1 MKTIMLNSIISM
13 YKIKLIL
20 SFLLLFY
27 SCSDNLK
34 VSDKPLNVVWISCED
49 MGPILGSYGNDII
62 KTPNLD
68 KLASE
73 GVRYTNAYSTVGV
86 CAPSRFSIITGMYPA
101 RLGAHNMRTGDYHNY
116 KTPEQVSY
124 RKNIGVI
131 DKEGKNI
138 PEYEVV
144 PPIYVKPFTEIL
156 RANGYYCAN
165 NFKCDYQFNAPFTA
179 WDEVSSTV
187 SYRDAPKD
195 KSFFYVWNTL
205 LTHESRIWERSN
217 QPLTVNPEDII
228 IPSYFPD
235 IPEVRN
241 DIARKYS
248 NIEAMDKK
256 VGELIS
262 QLEEDGLL
270 ENTIIM
276 FWSDHGGNLL
286 RQKRA
291 VGNSGLNVPL
301 IIRYPNK
308 MHAGKVDERIV
319 SLMDLGP
326 TVLSLL
332 NIEPPKH
339 YDGKAIAGPYEDR
352 PRKYAFGTADRFD
365 ESTDMQRSVLDGRY
379 VYIKNFMPE
388 QPLIYRNK
396 YRERI
401 TMNSK
406 LIQMDSLDMLYGDAK
421 YIFMKT
427 KPSEEFY
434 DLMNDPYEVNNI
446 IDDPEQADRI
456 NNFRIALENWQ
467 KEIND
472 QGFIPE
478 NKLVESFWPDMIQP
492 KTENVEFKKRGDG
505 LYELTSITNGASIGY
520 QIDEEIGTNSWTLYH
535 TPITIGD
542 KQKIVARAIRIGY
555 KASEITSN

>member
-1 MKTIMLNSIISM
+1 MRTILNSTINMFKS
-13 YKIKLIL
+13 KLIL
-20 SFLLLFY
+20 LIIPLFF
-27 SCSDNLK
+27 SCYENIK
-34 VSDKPLNVVWISCED
+34 TTQKPLNVVWISCED
-49 MGPILGSYGNDII
+49 MGPILGSYGNDIV

-86 CAPSRFSIITGMYPA
+86 CAPSRFSIITGMYSA

-116 KTPEQVSY
+116 KTPEQVSH
-124 RKNIGVI
+124 RKDIGVI
-131 DKEGKNI
+131 DKAGNNI

-144 PPIYVKPFTEIL
+144 TPPHVKPFTEIL
-156 RANGYYCAN
+156 RKEGYYCAN

-187 SYRDAPKD
+187 SFRDRPKD
-195 KSFFYVWNTL
+195 TPFFYVWNTL
-205 LTHESRIWERSN
+205 LTHESRIWERGN
-217 QPLTVNPEDII
+217 KPLTVSPEDIK

-256 VGELIS
+256 VGELIN
-262 QLEEDGLL
+262 QLESDGLL

-308 MHAGKVDERIV
+308 KNAGKVDDRIV

-332 NIEPPKH
+332 NIKPPNH
-339 YDGKAIAGPYEDR
+339 YDGKAIAGRYEEEA
-352 PRKYAFGTADRFD
+352 RKYAFGTADRFD

-388 QPLIYRNK
+388 FPLIYRNK

-406 LIQMDSLDMLYGDAK
+406 LIQMDSLNMLEGDAA

-427 KPSEEFY
+427 KPVEEFY
-434 DLMNDPYEVNNI
+434 DLANDPYEVNNI
-446 IDDPEQADRI
+446 IDDPQYTKKI
-456 NNFRIALENWQ
+456 NEFRVALENWQ
-467 KEIND
+467 KEIDD

-478 NKLVESFWPDMIQP
+478 NEIVKSFWPNMIQP
-492 KTENVEFKKRGDG
+492 VTENVTFSINNQGK
-505 LYELTSITNGASIGY
+505 LELNSITDGASIGY
-520 QIDEEIGTNSWTLYH
+520 QIDEKIGTNSWSLYH
-535 TPITIGD
+535 KPIKIGD

>member
-1 MKTIMLNSIISM
+1 MKKTRIILLVFIFTYSFFSIAQNN
-13 YKIKLIL
+13 KKQ
-20 SFLLLFY
+20 
-27 SCSDNLK
+27 
-34 VSDKPLNVVWISCED
+34 LNVVWISCED
-49 MGPILGSYGNDII
+49 MGPILGSYGNEII

-73 GVRYTNAYSTVGV
+73 GVRYTNAFSTAGV
-86 CAPSRFSIITGMYPA
+86 CAPSRFSIITGMYSA
-101 RLGAHNMRTGDYHNY
+101 RIGAHNMRTGDFHNF
-116 KTPEQVSY
+116 KTPEQVTY
-124 RKNIGVI
+124 RSDIGVL
-131 DKEGKNI
+131 DKEGVNI

-144 PPIYVKPFTEIL
+144 PPTYIKPFTEIL
-156 RANGYYCAN
+156 RKEGYYCAN
-165 NFKCDYQFNAPFTA
+165 NFKCDYQFNSPFTA

-187 SYRDAPKD
+187 SFRDAPKD
-195 KSFFYVWNTL
+195 KPFFYVWNTL

-217 QPLTVNPEDII
+217 EPLTVNPNDVI
-228 IPSYFPD
+228 IPDYFPD

-256 VGELIS
+256 VGELIQ
-262 QLEEDGLL
+262 QLEDDGLL
-270 ENTIIM
+270 SNTIIM

-301 IIRYPNK
+301 IIRYPDK
-308 MHAGKVDERIV
+308 KDAGKVDNRIV

-332 NIEPPKH
+332 NIKPPK
-339 YDGKAIAGPYEDR
+339 YFDGKAIAGVFEER

-379 VYIKNFMPE
+379 VYIRNFMPE
-388 QPLIYRNK
+388 KPLIYRNK

-406 LIQMDSLDMLYGDAK
+406 LIELDSLDRLKGNAK

-427 KPSEEFY
+427 KPYEEFY
-434 DLMNDPYEVNNI
+434 DLSNDPYELNNLI
-446 IDDPEQADRI
+446 NDDKYRRKI
-456 NNFRIALENWQ
+456 NEFRSALENWQ
-467 KEIND
+467 EEIND
-472 QGFIPE
+472 KGFIAE
-478 NKLVESFWPDMIQP
+478 NKIIKSFWPNMIQP
-492 KTENVEFKKRGDG
+492 KTESVSFNQIDEG
-505 LYELTSITNGASIGY
+505 LYELNSATTGASIGY
-520 QIDEEIGTNSWTLYH
+520 QIDEKIGTNNWSLYYE
-535 TPITIGD
+535 PITIGE
-542 KQKIVARAIRIGY
+542 KQKVVARAIRIGY
-555 KASEITSN
+555 KASDITSN

>member
-1 MKTIMLNSIISM
+1 MLNFTTNMLNLRII
-13 YKIKLIL
+13 IL
-20 SFLLLFY
+20 VFFLTY
-27 SCSDNLK
+27 SCSKN
-34 VSDKPLNVVWISCED
+34 SQKPLNVVWISCED
-49 MGPILGSYGNDII
+49 MGPILGSYGNDIV

-116 KTPEQVSY
+116 KTPEEVSY

-144 PPIYVKPFTEIL
+144 PPTHVKPFTEIL
-156 RANGYYCAN
+156 RTKGYYCAN

-195 KSFFYVWNTL
+195 KPFFYVWNTL

-256 VGELIS
+256 VGELMN
-262 QLEEDGLL
+262 QLEEDGVLD
-270 ENTIIM
+270 NTIIM

-308 MHAGKVDERIV
+308 MDAGKVDERIV

-339 YDGKAIAGPYEDR
+339 YDGKAIAGPYEDD
-352 PRKYAFGTADRFD
+352 PREYAFGTADRFD

-379 VYIKNFMPE
+379 VYVKNFLPE
-388 QPLIYRNK
+388 LPLIYRNK
-396 YRERI
+396 YREQI

-406 LIQMDSLDMLYGDAK
+406 LIQMDSLNMLEGDAA

-427 KPSEEFY
+427 KPVEEFY
-434 DLMNDPYEVNNI
+434 DLANDPYEVHNI
-446 IDDPEQADRI
+446 IDNPKYSKRI
-456 NNFRIALENWQ
+456 NDFRAALENWQ

-472 QGFIPE
+472 QGFIAE
-478 NKLVESFWPDMIQP
+478 NKLVKSFWPNMIQP
-492 KTENVEFKKRGDG
+492 KTENVDFKIVEDG
-505 LYELTSITNGASIGY
+505 LYKLTTLTNGASIGY
-520 QIDEEIGTNSWTLYH
+520 QIDEKIGTNSWSLYH
-535 TPITIGD
+535 EPIRIGD

-555 KASEITSN
+555 KASGITSN

>member
-1 MKTIMLNSIISM
+1 MMTTMLNFTTKMLNLRII
-13 YKIKLIL
+13 IL
-20 SFLLLFY
+20 VFFITY
-27 SCSDNLK
+27 SCSKN
-34 VSDKPLNVVWISCED
+34 SQKPLNVVWISCED
-49 MGPILGSYGNDII
+49 MGPILGSYGNNIV

-116 KTPEQVSY
+116 KTPEEVSY

-144 PPIYVKPFTEIL
+144 PPTHVKPFTEIL
-156 RANGYYCAN
+156 RSKGYYCAN

-195 KSFFYVWNTL
+195 KPFFYVWNTL

-256 VGELIS
+256 VGELMN
-262 QLEEDGLL
+262 QLEEDEMLD
-270 ENTIIM
+270 NTIIM

-308 MHAGKVDERIV
+308 MDAGKVDERIV

-339 YDGKAIAGPYEDR
+339 YDGKAIAGSYEDD
-352 PRKYAFGTADRFD
+352 PREYAFGTADRFD

-379 VYIKNFMPE
+379 VYVKNFLPE
-388 QPLIYRNK
+388 LPLIYRNK

-406 LIQMDSLDMLYGDAK
+406 LIQMDSFNMLEGDAA

-427 KPSEEFY
+427 KPVEEFY
-434 DLMNDPYEVNNI
+434 DLANDPYEVNNI
-446 IDDPEQADRI
+446 IDNPKYSKRI
-456 NNFRIALENWQ
+456 NDFRAALENWQ

-472 QGFIPE
+472 QGFIAE
-478 NKLVESFWPDMIQP
+478 NKLVKSFWPNMMQP
-492 KTENVEFKKRGDG
+492 KTENVDFKIVDDG
-505 LYELTSITNGASIGY
+505 LYELTSLTNGASIGY
-520 QIDEEIGTNSWTLYH
+520 QMDEKIGTNSWNLYH
-535 TPITIGD
+535 KPIRIGD

-555 KASEITSN
+555 KASAITSN

>member
-1 MKTIMLNSIISM
+1 MLNSTINMFKS
-13 YKIKLIL
+13 KLIL
-20 SFLLLFY
+20 LIIPLFF
-27 SCSDNLK
+27 SCFENIK
-34 VSDKPLNVVWISCED
+34 ITQQPINVVWISCED
-49 MGPILGSYGNDII
+49 MGPILGSYSYEVVFAP
-62 KTPNLD
+62 KLD
-68 KLASE
+68 KLAAE
-73 GVRYTNAYSTVGV
+73 GVWYSNAYSTAGV
-86 CAPSRFSIITGMYPA
+86 CAPSRFSIITGMYSA

-116 KTPEQVSY
+116 KTPEQVTH
-124 RKNIGVI
+124 RKDIGVI
-131 DKEGKNI
+131 DKAGKNI

-144 PPIYVKPFTEIL
+144 PPTYVKPFTEIL

-187 SYRDAPKD
+187 SFRDAPKD
-195 KSFFYVWNTL
+195 KPFFYVWNTL

-217 QPLTVNPEDII
+217 MPLTVNPKDVE

-248 NIEAMDKK
+248 NIEAMDEK
-256 VGELIS
+256 VGEIIS

-308 MHAGKVDERIV
+308 RDAGKVDNRIV

-332 NIEPPKH
+332 NIKPPKH
-339 YDGKAIAGPYEDR
+339 FDGKAIAGVFEER

-365 ESTDMQRSVLDGRY
+365 DSTDMQRSVLDGRY
-379 VYIKNFMPE
+379 VYIRNFMPE
-388 QPLIYRNK
+388 KPLIYRNK

-401 TMNSK
+401 NMNSK
-406 LIQMDSLDMLYGDAK
+406 LIELDSLDRLKGDAQ

-427 KPSEEFY
+427 KPFEEFY
-434 DLMNDPYEVNNI
+434 DLETDPYEVNNI
-446 IDDPEQADRI
+446 IDDPKHANRI
-456 NNFRIALENWQ
+456 NDFRSALENWQ
-467 KEIND
+467 EEIND
-472 QGFIPE
+472 KGFIAE
-478 NKLVESFWPDMIQP
+478 NKIIKSFWPNMIQP
-492 KTENVEFKKRGDG
+492 KTESVSFNQIDEG
-505 LYELTSITNGASIGY
+505 LYELNSATTGASIGY
-520 QIDEEIGTNSWTLYH
+520 QIDEKIGTNNWSLYYE
-535 TPITIGD
+535 PITIGE
-542 KQKIVARAIRIGY
+542 KQKVVARAIRIGY
-555 KASEITSN
+555 KASDITSN

>member
-1 MKTIMLNSIISM
+1 MMTTMLNFTTNMFNLRII
-13 YKIKLIL
+13 IL
-20 SFLLLFY
+20 VFFLTY
-27 SCSDNLK
+27 SCSKN
-34 VSDKPLNVVWISCED
+34 SQKPLNVVWISCED

-116 KTPEQVSY
+116 KTPEEVSH

-144 PPIYVKPFTEIL
+144 PPTHVKPFTEIL
-156 RANGYYCAN
+156 RTKGYYCAN

-195 KSFFYVWNTL
+195 KPFFYVWNTL

-256 VGELIS
+256 VGELMN
-262 QLEEDGLL
+262 QLEEDGMLD
-270 ENTIIM
+270 NTIIM

-308 MHAGKVDERIV
+308 MDAGKVDERIV

-332 NIEPPKH
+332 NIKPPKH
-339 YDGKAIAGPYEDR
+339 YDGKAIAGPYEDD
-352 PRKYAFGTADRFD
+352 PREYAFGTADRFD

-379 VYIKNFMPE
+379 VYVKNFLPE
-388 QPLIYRNK
+388 LPLIYRNK

-406 LIQMDSLDMLYGDAK
+406 LIQMDSFNMLQGDAA

-427 KPSEEFY
+427 KPVEEFY
-434 DLMNDPYEVNNI
+434 DLANDPYEVHNI
-446 IDDPEQADRI
+446 IDNPKYSKRI
-456 NNFRIALENWQ
+456 NDFRAALENWQ

-472 QGFIPE
+472 QGFIAE
-478 NKLVESFWPDMIQP
+478 NKLVKSFWPNMIQP
-492 KTENVEFKKRGDG
+492 KTENVDFKIGDDG
-505 LYELTSITNGASIGY
+505 LYELTSLTNGASIGY
-520 QIDEEIGTNSWTLYH
+520 QIDEKIGTNSWSLYH
-535 TPITIGD
+535 KPIRIRD

-555 KASEITSN
+555 KASGITSN

>member
-1 MKTIMLNSIISM
+1 MNRFPYLFI
-13 YKIKLIL
+13 
-20 SFLLLFY
+20 FLLFFLF
-27 SCSDNLK
+27 SEKLR
-34 VSDKPLNVVWISCED
+34 VSEKYLNVVWISCED
-49 MGPILGSYGNDII
+49 MGPILGSYGNDLI

-73 GVRYTNAYSTVGV
+73 GVRYTNAYSTAGV
-86 CAPSRFSIITGMYPA
+86 CAPSRFSIITGMYSA
-101 RLGAHNMRTGDYHNY
+101 RLGAHNMRTGNYHNY

-124 RKNIGVI
+124 RKNIGVL
-131 DKEGKNI
+131 DTEGKNI

-144 PPIYVKPFTEIL
+144 TPTYVKPFTEIL
-156 RANGYYCAN
+156 RNNGYYCAN
-165 NFKCDYQFNAPFTA
+165 NFKCDYQFNTPFTA

-195 KSFFYVWNTL
+195 KPFFYVWNSL

-217 QPLTVNPEDII
+217 QPLSVNPQDIT

-248 NIEAMDKK
+248 NIEEMDKK
-256 VGELIS
+256 VGELLI

-270 ENTIIM
+270 ESTIIM

-308 MHAGKVDERIV
+308 KDAGKVDERIV

-332 NIEPPKH
+332 GIKPPKY
-339 YDGKAIAGPYEDR
+339 YDGKAIAGQYEQS
-352 PRKYAFGTADRFD
+352 PRKYVFGTADRFD
-365 ESTDMQRSVLDGRY
+365 ESIDMQRSVLDGRY

-388 QPLIYRNK
+388 KPLIYRNK
-396 YRERI
+396 YREQI
-401 TMNSK
+401 NMNSK
-406 LIQMDSLDMLYGDAK
+406 LIQMDSLNKLEGDAK

-427 KPSEEFY
+427 KPNEEFY
-434 DLMNDPYEVNNI
+434 DLLNDPYEVNNI
-446 IDDPEQADRI
+446 IDDTKQADRI
-456 NNFRIALENWQ
+456 NDFRVALENWQ
-467 KEIND
+467 RKIND
-472 QGFIPE
+472 QGFIAE
-478 NKLVESFWPDMIQP
+478 NKLVESFWPNMIQP
-492 KTENVEFKKRGDG
+492 VTKNVEFKNIGDG

-520 QIDEEIGTNSWTLYH
+520 QIDEKIGTSSWNLYNK
-535 TPITIGD
+535 PIRIGNN
-542 KQKIVARAIRIGY
+542 QKIVARAIRIGY
-555 KASEITSN
+555 KASEITSK

>member
-1 MKTIMLNSIISM
+1 MNRFPYLFIF
-13 YKIKLIL
+13 
-20 SFLLLFY
+20 FLFFLF
-27 SCSDNLK
+27 SEKLK
-34 VSDKPLNVVWISCED
+34 VSDKYLNVVWISCED
-49 MGPILGSYGNDII
+49 MGPILGSYGNDLI

-73 GVRYTNAYSTVGV
+73 GVRYTNAYSTAGV
-86 CAPSRFSIITGMYPA
+86 CAPSRFSIITGMYSA
-101 RLGAHNMRTGDYHNY
+101 RLGAHNMRTGNYHNY

-124 RKNIGVI
+124 RKNIGVL
-131 DKEGKNI
+131 DTEGKNI

-144 PPIYVKPFTEIL
+144 TPTYVKPFTEIL
-156 RANGYYCAN
+156 RNNGYYCAN
-165 NFKCDYQFNAPFTA
+165 NFKCDYQFNTPFTA

-195 KSFFYVWNTL
+195 KPFFYVWNSL

-217 QPLTVNPEDII
+217 QPLSVNPQDIT

-248 NIEAMDKK
+248 NIEEMDKK
-256 VGELIS
+256 VGELLI

-270 ENTIIM
+270 ESTIIM

-308 MHAGKVDERIV
+308 KDAGKVDERIV

-332 NIEPPKH
+332 GIKPPKY
-339 YDGKAIAGPYEDR
+339 YDGKAIAGQYEQS
-352 PRKYAFGTADRFD
+352 PRKYVFGTADRFD
-365 ESTDMQRSVLDGRY
+365 ESIDMQRSVLDGRY

-388 QPLIYRNK
+388 KPLIYRNK
-396 YRERI
+396 YREQI
-401 TMNSK
+401 NMNSK
-406 LIQMDSLDMLYGDAK
+406 LIQMDSLNKLEGDAK

-427 KPSEEFY
+427 KPNEEFY
-434 DLMNDPYEVNNI
+434 DLLNDPYEVNNI
-446 IDDPEQADRI
+446 IDDTKQADRI
-456 NNFRIALENWQ
+456 NDFRVALENWQ
-467 KEIND
+467 REIND
-472 QGFIPE
+472 QGFIAE
-478 NKLVESFWPDMIQP
+478 NKLVESFWPNMIQP
-492 KTENVEFKKRGDG
+492 VTKNVEFKNIGDG

-520 QIDEEIGTNSWTLYH
+520 QIDEKIGTSSWNLYNK
-535 TPITIGD
+535 PIRIGNN
-542 KQKIVARAIRIGY
+542 QKIVARAIRIGY
-555 KASEITSN
+555 KASEITSK

>member
-1 MKTIMLNSIISM
+1 MLNYIIKMVKTYIYFCIFLFMISCSNHSE
-13 YKIKLIL
+13 KIK
-20 SFLLLFY
+20 
-27 SCSDNLK
+27 
-34 VSDKPLNVVWISCED
+34 KPLNVVWISCED
-49 MGPILGSYGNDII
+49 MGPILGSYGNQII

-86 CAPSRFSIITGMYPA
+86 CAPSRFSIITGMYSA
-101 RLGAHNMRTGDYHNY
+101 RLGANNMRTGDYHNY
-116 KTPEQVSY
+116 KTPEEVSHK
-124 RKNIGVI
+124 KNIGVI
-131 DKEGKNI
+131 DKAGFNI

-144 PPIYVKPFTEIL
+144 PPPHVKPFTEIL
-156 RANGYYCAN
+156 RKEGYYCAN

-187 SYRDAPKD
+187 SFRDAPNGMP
-195 KSFFYVWNTL
+195 FFYVWNTL

-217 QPLTVNPEDII
+217 KPLTVSPQDVI
-228 IPSYFPD
+228 IPSYFAD
-235 IPEVRN
+235 IPEVRK

-248 NIEAMDKK
+248 NIEAMDRK
-256 VGELIS
+256 VGELMD
-262 QLEEDGLL
+262 QLESDGVL

-301 IIRYPNK
+301 IIRYPDKKN
-308 MHAGKVDERIV
+308 AGKVDDRIV

-332 NIEPPKH
+332 NIKPPNH
-339 YDGKAIAGPYEDR
+339 FDGKAIAGRYEQE

-388 QPLIYRNK
+388 LPLIYRNK

-401 TMNSK
+401 PMNSK
-406 LIQMDSLDMLYGDAK
+406 LIDMDSKEKLQGDAA

-427 KPSEEFY
+427 KPVEEFY
-434 DLMNDPYEVNNI
+434 DLKFDPYEVDNL
-446 IDDPEQADRI
+446 IDNPSYSIKIDQLRSELKR
-456 NNFRIALENWQ
+456 WQ
-467 KEIND
+467 KEID
-472 QGFIPE
+472 DKGFIPE
-478 NKLVESFWPDMIQP
+478 NEIVKSFWPNMIQP
-492 KTENVEFKKRGDG
+492 ATENVTFSTNNQGK
-505 LYELTSITNGASIGY
+505 LELNSATDGASIGF
-520 QIDEEIGTNSWTLYH
+520 QIDDKIGTENWDLYH
-535 TPITIGD
+535 KPIELNKD
-542 KQKIVARAIRIGY
+542 QKIAARAIRIGY

>member
-1 MKTIMLNSIISM
+1 MKKIRIILLVLIFTYSFFSIAQNN
-13 YKIKLIL
+13 KKQ
-20 SFLLLFY
+20 
-27 SCSDNLK
+27 
-34 VSDKPLNVVWISCED
+34 LNVVWISCED
-49 MGPILGSYGNDII
+49 MGPILGSYGNEII

-73 GVRYTNAYSTVGV
+73 GVRYTNAFSTVGV
-86 CAPSRFSIITGMYPA
+86 CAPSRFSIITGMYSA
-101 RLGAHNMRTGDYHNY
+101 RIGAHNMRTGDFHNF
-116 KTPEQVSY
+116 KTPEQVTY
-124 RKNIGVI
+124 RSDIGVL
-131 DKEGKNI
+131 DKEGVNI

-144 PPIYVKPFTEIL
+144 PPTYIKPFTEIL
-156 RANGYYCAN
+156 RKEGYYCAN
-165 NFKCDYQFNAPFTA
+165 NFKCDYQFNSPFTA

-187 SYRDAPKD
+187 SFRDAPKD
-195 KSFFYVWNTL
+195 KPFFYVWNTL

-217 QPLTVNPEDII
+217 EPLTVNPNDVI
-228 IPSYFPD
+228 IPDYFPD

-256 VGELIS
+256 VGELIQ
-262 QLEEDGLL
+262 QLEDDGLL
-270 ENTIIM
+270 SNTIIM

-301 IIRYPNK
+301 IIRYPDK
-308 MHAGKVDERIV
+308 KDAGKVDNRIV

-332 NIEPPKH
+332 NIKPPK
-339 YDGKAIAGPYEDR
+339 YFDGKAIAGVFEER

-379 VYIKNFMPE
+379 VYIRNFMPE
-388 QPLIYRNK
+388 KPLIYRNK

-406 LIQMDSLDMLYGDAK
+406 LIELDSLDRLKGDAK

-427 KPSEEFY
+427 KPYEEFY
-434 DLMNDPYEVNNI
+434 DLSNDPYEVNNLI
-446 IDDPEQADRI
+446 NDDKYRRKI
-456 NNFRIALENWQ
+456 NEFRSVLENWQ
-467 KEIND
+467 EEIND
-472 QGFIPE
+472 KGFIAE
-478 NKLVESFWPDMIQP
+478 NKIIKSFWPNMIQP
-492 KTENVEFKKRGDG
+492 KTESVSFNQIDEG
-505 LYELTSITNGASIGY
+505 LYELNSATTGASIGY
-520 QIDEEIGTNSWTLYH
+520 QIDEKIGTNNWSLYYE
-535 TPITIGD
+535 PITIGE
-542 KQKIVARAIRIGY
+542 KQKVVARAIRIGY
-555 KASEITSN
+555 KASDITSN

>member
-1 MKTIMLNSIISM
+1 M
-13 YKIKLIL
+13 YKTKLIL
-20 SFLLLFY
+20 LLLLLFN
-27 SCSDNLK
+27 SCSENLK
-34 VSDKPLNVVWISCED
+34 EADKPLNVVWISCED
-49 MGPILGSYGNDII
+49 MGPILGSYGNNII

-86 CAPSRFSIITGMYPA
+86 CAPSRFSIITGMYSA

-116 KTPEQVSY
+116 KTPEQVSH

-144 PPIYVKPFTEIL
+144 PPSYVKPFTEIL

-179 WDEVSSTV
+179 WDEVSSKV
-187 SYRDAPKD
+187 SFRDAPKD
-195 KSFFYVWNTL
+195 KPFFYVWNTL
-205 LTHESRIWERSN
+205 LTHESRIWERIN
-217 QPLTVNPEDII
+217 QPLTVEPEEIL

-256 VGELIS
+256 VGELMN

-270 ENTIIM
+270 ENTIVM

-291 VGNSGLNVPL
+291 VGNTGLNVPL

-308 MHAGKVDERIV
+308 MNAGKVDERIV

-332 NIEPPKH
+332 SIEPPKH
-339 YDGKAIAGPYEDR
+339 YDGKAIAGPFEEQ
-352 PRKYAFGTADRFD
+352 PREYAFGTADRFD

-388 QPLIYRNK
+388 LPLIYRNK

-406 LIQMDSLDMLYGDAK
+406 LIEMDSLDILEGDAK
-421 YIFMKT
+421 YMFMKT
-427 KPSEEFY
+427 KPLEEFY
-434 DLMNDPYEVNNI
+434 DLFNDPYEVNNI
-446 IDDPEQADRI
+446 INDPKQASRI
-456 NNFRIALENWQ
+456 KNFRVALENWQ
-467 KEIND
+467 EEIKD
-472 QGFIPE
+472 QGFIAE
-478 NKLVESFWPDMIQP
+478 NKLVESFWPNMVQP
-492 KTENVEFKKRGDG
+492 KTENVEFKIRDDG
-505 LYELTSITNGASIGY
+505 SYELTSITNGASIGY
-520 QIDEEIGTNSWTLYH
+520 QIDEEIGTNSWSLYH
-535 TPITIGD
+535 TPITIRD

>member
-1 MKTIMLNSIISM
+1 MMTTMLNFTTNMFNLRII
-13 YKIKLIL
+13 IL
-20 SFLLLFY
+20 VFFLTY
-27 SCSDNLK
+27 SCSKN
-34 VSDKPLNVVWISCED
+34 SQKPLNVVWISCED

-116 KTPEQVSY
+116 KTPEEVSH

-144 PPIYVKPFTEIL
+144 PPTHVKPFTEIL
-156 RANGYYCAN
+156 RTKGYYCAN

-195 KSFFYVWNTL
+195 KPFFYVWNTL

-256 VGELIS
+256 VGELMN
-262 QLEEDGLL
+262 QLEEDGMLD
-270 ENTIIM
+270 NTIIM

-308 MHAGKVDERIV
+308 MDAGKVDERIV

-339 YDGKAIAGPYEDR
+339 YDGKAIAGPYEDD
-352 PRKYAFGTADRFD
+352 PREYAFGTADRFD

-379 VYIKNFMPE
+379 VYVKNFLPE
-388 QPLIYRNK
+388 LPLIYRNK

-406 LIQMDSLDMLYGDAK
+406 LIQMDSFNMLEGDAA

-427 KPSEEFY
+427 KPVEEFY
-434 DLMNDPYEVNNI
+434 DLANDPYEVHNI
-446 IDDPEQADRI
+446 IDNPKYFKRI
-456 NNFRIALENWQ
+456 NDFRAALENWQ

-472 QGFIPE
+472 QGFIAE
-478 NKLVESFWPDMIQP
+478 NKLVKSFWPNMIQP
-492 KTENVEFKKRGDG
+492 KTENVDFKIGDDG
-505 LYELTSITNGASIGY
+505 LYELTTLTNGASIGY
-520 QIDEEIGTNSWTLYH
+520 QIDEKIGTNSWSLYH
-535 TPITIGD
+535 EPIRIGA

-555 KASEITSN
+555 KASGITSN

>member
-1 MKTIMLNSIISM
+1 MMIMLNFT
-13 YKIKLIL
+13 IKMFNLRILIL
-20 SFLLLFY
+20 VFLLTY
-27 SCSDNLK
+27 SCSK
-34 VSDKPLNVVWISCED
+34 TSQKPLNVVWISCED
-49 MGPILGSYGNDII
+49 MGPILGSYGNDIV

-86 CAPSRFSIITGMYPA
+86 CAPSRFSIITGMYSA

-116 KTPEQVSY
+116 KTPEEVTY
-124 RKNIGVI
+124 RSNIGVI
-131 DKEGKNI
+131 DKAGKNI

-144 PPIYVKPFTEIL
+144 TPEYVKPFTEIL
-156 RANGYYCAN
+156 RKEGYYCAN
-165 NFKCDYQFNAPFTA
+165 NFKCDYQFNSPFTA

-187 SYRDAPKD
+187 SFRDTPKG
-195 KSFFYVWNTL
+195 KPFFYVWNTL
-205 LTHESRIWERSN
+205 LTHESRIWERSSK
-217 QPLTVNPEDII
+217 PLTVKPDEVI
-228 IPSYFPD
+228 IPSYFAD

-256 VGELIS
+256 VGELIN
-262 QLEEDGLL
+262 QLEQDGLL
-270 ENTIIM
+270 DNTIIM

-301 IIRYPNK
+301 IVRYPDKQN
-308 MHAGKVDERIV
+308 AGKVDNRIV

-332 NIEPPKH
+332 NIEPPVH
-339 YDGKAIAGPYEDR
+339 YDGKAIAGKFEEE

-388 QPLIYRNK
+388 LPLIYRNN

-401 TMNSK
+401 PMNSK
-406 LIQMDSLDMLYGDAK
+406 LIEMDSKGKLDGDAA
-421 YIFMKT
+421 YIFMKS
-427 KPSEEFY
+427 KPIEEFY
-434 DLMNDPYEVNNI
+434 DLENDPYEVNNI
-446 IDDPEQADRI
+446 INNPEHSERI
-456 NNFRIALENWQ
+456 DNFRKALVDWQ
-467 KEIND
+467 LKIND
-472 QGFIPE
+472 QGYKPE
-478 NKLVESFWPDMIQP
+478 HEIVESFWPKMIQP
-492 KTENVEFKKRGDG
+492 KTDNVEFNIIESG
-505 LYELTSITNGASIGY
+505 LYELTSSTSGASIGY
-520 QIDEEIGTNSWTLYH
+520 QIDEKIGSNSWDLYH
-535 TPITIGD
+535 KPITITGD
-542 KQKIVARAIRIGY
+542 KKIVARAIRIGY
-555 KASEITSN
+555 AASDITSN

>member
-1 MKTIMLNSIISM
+1 MKRYAYLFIV
-13 YKIKLIL
+13 
-20 SFLLLFY
+20 LLFF
-27 SCSDNLK
+27 SFSENLR
-34 VSDKPLNVVWISCED
+34 VSEKPLNVVWISCED
-49 MGPILGSYGNDII
+49 MGPILGSYGNDLI
-62 KTPNLD
+62 KTPNID

-73 GVRYTNAYSTVGV
+73 GVRYTNAYSTAGV

-124 RKNIGVI
+124 RKNIGVLDI
-131 DKEGKNI
+131 EGKNI

-144 PPIYVKPFTEIL
+144 TPSYVKPFTEIL
-156 RANGYYCAN
+156 RNNGYYCAN
-165 NFKCDYQFNAPFTA
+165 NFKCDYQFNTPFTA

-187 SYRDAPKD
+187 SYRHAPKD
-195 KSFFYVWNTL
+195 KPFFYVWNTL

-217 QPLTVNPEDII
+217 EPLTVNPEHVT

-235 IPEVRN
+235 ISEVRN

-248 NIEAMDKK
+248 NIEEMDKK
-256 VGELIS
+256 VGELLI

-270 ENTIIM
+270 ESTIIM

-308 MHAGKVDERIV
+308 MDAGKVDERIV

-332 NIEPPKH
+332 GIKPPKH
-339 YDGKAIAGPYEDR
+339 YDGKAIAGPYEQS
-352 PRKYAFGTADRFD
+352 PRKYVFGTADRFD

-388 QPLIYRNK
+388 KPLIYRNK
-396 YRERI
+396 YREQI

-406 LIQMDSLDMLYGDAK
+406 LIQMDSLNILKGDAR

-427 KPSEEFY
+427 KPNEEFY
-434 DLMNDPYEVNNI
+434 DLVNDPFEVNNI
-446 IDDPEQADRI
+446 IDDIKQADRI
-456 NNFRIALENWQ
+456 NDFRVALENWQ
-467 KEIND
+467 WEIND
-472 QGFIPE
+472 KGFIAE
-478 NKLVESFWPDMIQP
+478 NKLVESFWPNMIQP
-492 KTENVEFKKRGDG
+492 KTKNVQFKKIDDG

-520 QIDEEIGTNSWTLYH
+520 QIDEKIGTSNWSLYQK
-535 TPITIGD
+535 PIRIGD

-555 KASEITSN
+555 KASEITSK

>member
-1 MKTIMLNSIISM
+1 MLNYIIKMLKTHIYFCIFLFMISCSNHSE
-13 YKIKLIL
+13 KIK
-20 SFLLLFY
+20 
-27 SCSDNLK
+27 
-34 VSDKPLNVVWISCED
+34 KPLNVVWISCED
-49 MGPILGSYGNDII
+49 MGPILGSYGNQII

-86 CAPSRFSIITGMYPA
+86 CAPSRFSIITGMYSA
-101 RLGAHNMRTGDYHNY
+101 RLGANNMRTGDYHNY
-116 KTPEQVSY
+116 KTPEEVSY
-124 RKNIGVI
+124 KKNIGVI
-131 DKEGKNI
+131 DKAGFNI

-144 PPIYVKPFTEIL
+144 PPPHVKPFTEIL
-156 RANGYYCAN
+156 RKEGYYCAN

-187 SYRDAPKD
+187 SFRDAPNGMP
-195 KSFFYVWNTL
+195 FFYVWNTL

-217 QPLTVNPEDII
+217 KPLTVSPQDVI
-228 IPSYFPD
+228 IPSYFAD
-235 IPEVRN
+235 IPEVRK

-248 NIEAMDKK
+248 NIEAMDRK
-256 VGELIS
+256 VGELMN
-262 QLEEDGLL
+262 QLESDGVL

-308 MHAGKVDERIV
+308 KNAGKVDDRIV

-332 NIEPPKH
+332 NIKPPNH
-339 YDGKAIAGPYEDR
+339 YDGKAIAGRYEEEA
-352 PRKYAFGTADRFD
+352 RKYAFGTADRFD

-388 QPLIYRNK
+388 LPLIYRNK

-406 LIQMDSLDMLYGDAK
+406 LIQMDSLNMLEGDAK

-427 KPSEEFY
+427 KPMEEFY
-434 DLMNDPYEVNNI
+434 DLANDPYEVNNI
-446 IDDPEQADRI
+446 IDDPQYTKKI
-456 NNFRIALENWQ
+456 NEFRVALENWQ
-467 KEIND
+467 KEID
-472 QGFIPE
+472 DKGFIPE
-478 NKLVESFWPDMIQP
+478 NEIVKSFWPNMIQP
-492 KTENVEFKKRGDG
+492 VTENVTFSINNQGK
-505 LYELTSITNGASIGY
+505 LELNSATDGASIGY
-520 QIDEEIGTNSWTLYH
+520 QIDNKIGTKNWDLYYK
-535 TPITIGD
+535 PIQLNKD
-542 KQKIVARAIRIGY
+542 QKIAARAIRIGY

>member
-1 MKTIMLNSIISM
+1 MKKIRIILLVLIFTYSFFSIAQNN
-13 YKIKLIL
+13 KKQ
-20 SFLLLFY
+20 
-27 SCSDNLK
+27 
-34 VSDKPLNVVWISCED
+34 LNVVWISCED
-49 MGPILGSYGNDII
+49 MGPILGSYGNEII

-73 GVRYTNAYSTVGV
+73 GVRYTNAFSTVGV
-86 CAPSRFSIITGMYPA
+86 CAPSRFSIITGMYSA
-101 RLGAHNMRTGDYHNY
+101 RIGAHNMRTGDFHNF
-116 KTPEQVSY
+116 KTPEQVTY
-124 RKNIGVI
+124 RSDIGVL
-131 DKEGKNI
+131 DKEGVNI

-144 PPIYVKPFTEIL
+144 PPTYIKPFTEIL
-156 RANGYYCAN
+156 RKEGYYCAN
-165 NFKCDYQFNAPFTA
+165 NFKCDYQFNSPFTA

-187 SYRDAPKD
+187 SFRDAPKD
-195 KSFFYVWNTL
+195 KPFFYVWNTL

-217 QPLTVNPEDII
+217 EPLTVNPNDVI
-228 IPSYFPD
+228 IPDYFPD

-256 VGELIS
+256 VGELIQ
-262 QLEEDGLL
+262 QLEDDGLL
-270 ENTIIM
+270 SNTIIM

-301 IIRYPNK
+301 IIRYPDK
-308 MHAGKVDERIV
+308 KDAGKVDNRIV

-332 NIEPPKH
+332 NIKPPK
-339 YDGKAIAGPYEDR
+339 YFDGKAIAGVFEER

-379 VYIKNFMPE
+379 VYIRNFMPE
-388 QPLIYRNK
+388 KPLIYRNK

-406 LIQMDSLDMLYGDAK
+406 LIELDSLDRLKGNAK

-427 KPSEEFY
+427 KPYEEFY
-434 DLMNDPYEVNNI
+434 DLSNDPYELNNLI
-446 IDDPEQADRI
+446 NDDKYRRKI
-456 NNFRIALENWQ
+456 NEFRSVLENWQ
-467 KEIND
+467 EEIND
-472 QGFIPE
+472 KGFIAE
-478 NKLVESFWPDMIQP
+478 NKIIKSFWPNMIQP
-492 KTENVEFKKRGDG
+492 KTESVSFNQIDEC
-505 LYELTSITNGASIGY
+505 LYELNSATTGASIGY
-520 QIDEEIGTNSWTLYH
+520 QIDEKIGTNNWSLYYE
-535 TPITIGD
+535 PITIGE
-542 KQKIVARAIRIGY
+542 KQKVVARAIRIGY
-555 KASEITSN
+555 KASDITSN

>member
-1 MKTIMLNSIISM
+1 MMTTMLNFTTNMFNLRII
-13 YKIKLIL
+13 IL
-20 SFLLLFY
+20 VFFLTY
-27 SCSDNLK
+27 SCSKN
-34 VSDKPLNVVWISCED
+34 SQKPLNVVWISCED

-116 KTPEQVSY
+116 KTPEEVSH

-144 PPIYVKPFTEIL
+144 PPTHVKPFTEIL
-156 RANGYYCAN
+156 RTKGYYCAN

-195 KSFFYVWNTL
+195 KPFFYVWNTL

-256 VGELIS
+256 VGELMN
-262 QLEEDGLL
+262 QLEEDGILD
-270 ENTIIM
+270 NTIIM

-308 MHAGKVDERIV
+308 MDAGKVDERIV

-339 YDGKAIAGPYEDR
+339 YDGKAIAGPYEDD
-352 PRKYAFGTADRFD
+352 PREYAFGTADRFD

-379 VYIKNFMPE
+379 VYVKNFLPE
-388 QPLIYRNK
+388 LPLIYRNK

-406 LIQMDSLDMLYGDAK
+406 LIQMDSFNMLEGDAA

-427 KPSEEFY
+427 KPVEEFY
-434 DLMNDPYEVNNI
+434 DLANDPYEVHNI
-446 IDDPEQADRI
+446 IDNPKYFKKI
-456 NNFRIALENWQ
+456 NDFRAALENWQ

-472 QGFIPE
+472 QGFVPE
-478 NKLVESFWPDMIQP
+478 NKLVKSFWPNMIQP
-492 KTENVEFKKRGDG
+492 KTENVDFKIGDDG
-505 LYELTSITNGASIGY
+505 LYELTTLTNGASIGY
-520 QIDEEIGTNSWTLYH
+520 QIDEKIGTNSWSLYH
-535 TPITIGD
+535 EPIRIGA

-555 KASEITSN
+555 KASGITSN